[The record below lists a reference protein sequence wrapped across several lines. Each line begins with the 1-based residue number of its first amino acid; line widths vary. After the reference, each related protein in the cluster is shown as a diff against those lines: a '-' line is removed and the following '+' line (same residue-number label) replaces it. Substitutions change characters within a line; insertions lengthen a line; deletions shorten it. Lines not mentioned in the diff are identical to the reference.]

1 MTQIDFY
8 TGAADR
14 LLIACR
20 LCAKAVQQGLKTV
33 VYVPDERLAGQF
45 DKLLWTFTPTGFVP
59 HCRVDNKLADVT
71 PVIMNSRPV
80 LMEAGCF
87 GVLLNLDADVPPGF
101 EHAWWKLLMKQR
113 MVNCRRANVT
123 GTTRNRDT
131 MFAITGS
138 MEIDGFSG
146 DIRMVHISDFAFFI
160 RRGAIW

>member
-33 VYVPDERLAGQF
+33 VHVPDERLAGQF

-80 LMEAGCF
+80 LTEADCF
-87 GVLLNLDADVPPGF
+87 DVLLNLNADVPPGF
-101 EHAWWKLLMKQR
+101 EQFPRVVEIVDETEDGKLQARKRYRHYQEQGHDVRHHRL
-113 MVNCRRANVT
+113 
-123 GTTRNRDT
+123 
-131 MFAITGS
+131 
-138 MEIDGFSG
+138 DGN
-146 DIRMVHISDFAFFI
+146 
-160 RRGAIW
+160 

>member
-33 VYVPDERLAGQF
+33 VHVPDERVAGQF

-80 LMEAGCF
+80 LTEAGCF
-87 GVLLNLDADVPPGF
+87 DVLLNLDADVPPGF
-101 EHAWWKLLMKQR
+101 EQFPRVVEIVDEAEDGKLQARKRYRHYQEQGHDVRHHRL
-113 MVNCRRANVT
+113 
-123 GTTRNRDT
+123 
-131 MFAITGS
+131 
-138 MEIDGFSG
+138 DGN
-146 DIRMVHISDFAFFI
+146 
-160 RRGAIW
+160 

>member
-87 GVLLNLDADVPPGF
+87 DVLLNLDADVPPGF
-101 EHAWWKLLMKQR
+101 EQFPRVVEIVDETEDGKLQARKRYRHYQEQGHDVRHHRL
-113 MVNCRRANVT
+113 
-123 GTTRNRDT
+123 
-131 MFAITGS
+131 
-138 MEIDGFSG
+138 DGN
-146 DIRMVHISDFAFFI
+146 
-160 RRGAIW
+160 

>member
-33 VYVPDERLAGQF
+33 VYVPDERVAGQF

-80 LMEAGCF
+80 LTEADCF
-87 GVLLNLDADVPPGF
+87 DVLLNLNADVPPGF
-101 EHAWWKLLMKQR
+101 EQFPRVVEIVDEAEDGKLQARKRYRHYQEQGHDVRHHRL
-113 MVNCRRANVT
+113 
-123 GTTRNRDT
+123 
-131 MFAITGS
+131 
-138 MEIDGFSG
+138 DGN
-146 DIRMVHISDFAFFI
+146 
-160 RRGAIW
+160 

>member
-33 VYVPDERLAGQF
+33 VHVPDVRLAGQF

-80 LMEAGCF
+80 LTEADCF
-87 GVLLNLDADVPPGF
+87 DVLLNLNADVPPGF
-101 EHAWWKLLMKQR
+101 EQFPRVVEIVDETEDGKLQARKRYRHYQEQGHDVRHHRL
-113 MVNCRRANVT
+113 
-123 GTTRNRDT
+123 
-131 MFAITGS
+131 
-138 MEIDGFSG
+138 DGN
-146 DIRMVHISDFAFFI
+146 
-160 RRGAIW
+160 

>member
-33 VYVPDERLAGQF
+33 VHVPDERLAGQF

-87 GVLLNLDADVPPGF
+87 DVLLNLDADVPPGF
-101 EHAWWKLLMKQR
+101 EQFPRVVEIVDETEDGKLQARKRYRHYQEQGHDVRHHRL
-113 MVNCRRANVT
+113 
-123 GTTRNRDT
+123 
-131 MFAITGS
+131 
-138 MEIDGFSG
+138 DGN
-146 DIRMVHISDFAFFI
+146 
-160 RRGAIW
+160 